1 MGVLGRTAGTQGR
14 GGPLRWKPLG
24 RRGRPGC
31 RRRQSVRKAWSLAR
45 NVPPLARNA
54 GSLARQAKSHG
65 VDACEPRSRGEKPRR
80 RCPEH
85 RRRCSPPS
93 TARQKAPAA
102 MPTSS
107 GVGAKSLAADAREP
121 RRRCSPPST
130 ARQKAPASMPG
141 SSGAG
146 AKSLAADAREH
157 RRRCSP
163 ASTAGQKA
171 PATMPGSPDAGAKRS
186 GADAWGAA
194 GRAGAVRH
202 RCAGLVIGAAAWMER
217 LQPWQGPP
225 CAERR
230 RGPVPPQRALPPR
243 CGYHGLRTAIIHIGA
258 ATPYI
263 PA

>member
-1 MGVLGRTAGTQGR
+1 M
-14 GGPLRWKPLG
+14 RWKPLG

-65 VDACEPRSRGEKPRR
+65 VDAREPRSRGEKPRR

-121 RRRCSPPST
+121 RRRCSP
-130 ARQKAPASMPG
+130 ASI
-141 SSGAG
+141 
-146 AKSLAADAREH
+146 
-157 RRRCSP
+157 
-163 ASTAGQKA
+163 AGQKA
-171 PATMPGSPDAGAKRS
+171 PATMPGSPDAGAERS

-263 PA
+263 RLEWRQLDPSHHGQARDRVRIFRIDACSGRPTHSVLHPRWGSTGS

>member
-65 VDACEPRSRGEKPRR
+65 VDAREPRSRGKKPRR

-121 RRRCSPPST
+121 RRRCSP
-130 ARQKAPASMPG
+130 
-141 SSGAG
+141 
-146 AKSLAADAREH
+146 
-157 RRRCSP
+157 
-163 ASTAGQKA
+163 ASTAGQKS
-171 PATMPGSPDAGAKRS
+171 PATMPGSSDAGAERS